1 MTVRHVLAALLCL
14 LASAAMHA
22 QEKPETPKSKPP
34 PAAYP
39 LPPPEPPIVTPPNV
53 RDAPARVET
62 FTDKAT
68 RCLHYATSIGVPK
81 DQIDDYMKR
90 CTRQ

>member
-1 MTVRHVLAALLCL
+1 MPVRRVLAAFLCV
-14 LASAAMHA
+14 LACAAVHA
-22 QEKPETPKSKPP
+22 QEKPEVPKSKPP
-34 PAAYP
+34 AVYP
-39 LPPPEPPIVTPPNV
+39 LPPPEPPIVTLPDG
-53 RDAPARVET
+53 RGAPARVDT

-90 CTRQ
+90 CTKQ